1 MLYFVMGFLFAAI
14 STIMAIVIV
23 NDTMGSKGSKN
34 EYDDKFQLYYS
45 KGEGMN
51 SRLWNDEYKKVI
63 RGPMADDIYK
73 WLTGVKDDGEED

>member
-1 MLYFVMGFLFAAI
+1 MLYFVMGFLFAAVVAI
-14 STIMAIVIV
+14 WAIVV
-23 NDTMGSKGSKN
+23 ANDATCSKN
-34 EYDDKFQLYYS
+34 DCDDKFQVYYS

-73 WLTGVKDDGEED
+73 WLTGVKDNGEED

>member
-1 MLYFVMGFLFAAI
+1 MIYFIVV
-14 STIMAIVIV
+14 MAIVIA
-23 NDTMGSKGSKN
+23 NDASCNKN
-34 EYDDKFQLYYS
+34 DCDDKFQIYYS

-73 WLTGVKDDGEED
+73 CLTGVKDDGETD

>member
-1 MLYFVMGFLFAAI
+1 MLYFVMGFLFAVI
-14 STIMAIVIV
+14 IGVIAIVIA
-23 NDTMGSKGSKN
+23 NDAACNKN
-34 EYDDKFQLYYS
+34 DCDDKFQLYYS

-73 WLTGVKDDGEED
+73 WLTGVTNNGEED